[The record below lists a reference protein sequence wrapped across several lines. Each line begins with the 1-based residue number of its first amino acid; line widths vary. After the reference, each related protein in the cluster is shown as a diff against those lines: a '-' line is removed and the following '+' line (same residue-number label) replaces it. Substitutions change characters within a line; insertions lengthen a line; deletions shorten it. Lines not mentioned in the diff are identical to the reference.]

1 MESTA
6 LKDSDGQP
14 AAGHSAHRRV
24 ARVQEQGVSRPLANI
39 RVLDLTNVLAGP
51 FCAYQLGLLGAD
63 VIKVEVPG
71 TGDLARQLGSDA
83 TLNEQLMGASFL
95 AQNGGKKSITVNLKN
110 ADGKDVLRRLVKTA
124 DVLVENFRPGVMT
137 RLGVGYEKLQ
147 AENPALI
154 YCAISGFGQDGP
166 MKDAPAYDQII
177 QGLSGMMSITGDER
191 CAPLRVGYPVA
202 DTIGG
207 ITAGLAITSAL
218 VRRANTGEGA
228 FIDVSMLDSALVTM
242 GWVVSNYLIAGHEPH
257 PIGNDNF
264 TAAPSGTFKTGSG
277 LLNIAANKQE
287 QFVALAKAVGRED
300 LVSDQRFAAR
310 ESRKQN
316 RAALTLELE
325 SALQAKT
332 AEHWETVFTR
342 LGIPAGRVLS
352 VPEAL
357 DTPQVRHR
365 QLLQTFADTPG
376 LGRPVTL
383 TRAGFK
389 MSKGDPEVSS
399 PPPQLGQHTN
409 EVLRE
414 IGFDDSEIARLKT
427 VGAV

>member
-1 MESTA
+1 MEGVT
-6 LKDSDGQP
+6 LKGNKAAQAVAAPASSRLASNRGTDG
-14 AAGHSAHRRV
+14 
-24 ARVQEQGVSRPLANI
+24 RPLSHV

-63 VIKVEVPG
+63 VIKVEVPAG
-71 TGDLARQLGSDA
+71 GDLARQLGADA
-83 TLNEQLMGASFL
+83 TLNKKLMGASFL
-95 AQNGGKKSITVNLKN
+95 AQNGGKRSVTVNLKN
-110 ADGKDVLRRLVKTA
+110 DEGKAVLRRLVKTA
-124 DVLVENFRPGVMT
+124 DVLVENFRPGVMK
-137 RLGVGYEKLQ
+137 RLGVGYEELQ
-147 AENPALI
+147 QVNPALI

-207 ITAGLAITSAL
+207 ITAGLAIASAL
-218 VRRANTGEGA
+218 AGRAHTGAGA
-228 FIDVSMLDSALVTM
+228 YIDVSMLDSVLVTM

-257 PIGNDNF
+257 PMGNDNF

-300 LVSDQRFAAR
+300 LVEDARFAAR
-310 ESRKQN
+310 EARKQN
-316 RAALTLELE
+316 RTALTVELE
-325 SALQAKT
+325 KALQQKT
-332 AEHWETVFTR
+332 AAQWESILTR
-342 LGIPAGRVLS
+342 IGIPAGRVLT

-357 DTPQVRHR
+357 DTPQVKHR
-365 QLLQTFADTPG
+365 QLLQTFDDLPG
-376 LGRPVTL
+376 LGRSVTL

-389 MSKGDPEVSS
+389 ITGGDPEVTS
-399 PPPQLGQHTN
+399 PPPQLGQHTS

-414 IGFDDSEIARLKT
+414 LGFADTEIERLRT
-427 VGAV
+427 AGAI